1 MLRFQAPT
9 EAAAE
14 TLNLYRAA
22 EPLALLRCRL
32 YQMFAQSAT
41 SLGVSPHHLCEAQHC
56 LPKPN
61 RFAQRLCLRLHSWH
75 VPKIVGRSYSS
86 LTILTAAPR
95 RHKLHIVR
103 FRIVH
108 ENSLI
113 SLLLLFPKSLWT
125 FREPC
130 YAPFFRPPDAVA
142 CIAPKTRR
150 PSVQG
155 QLNTEK
161 TRHTK
166 RCPEILWQVAP
177 KQIFP
182 KKSFFS

>member
-1 MLRFQAPT
+1 MP
-9 EAAAE
+9 
-14 TLNLYRAA
+14 
-22 EPLALLRCRL
+22 
-32 YQMFAQSAT
+32 
-41 SLGVSPHHLCEAQHC
+41 
-56 LPKPN
+56 
-61 RFAQRLCLRLHSWH
+61 SWH

-113 SLLLLFPKSLWT
+113 SLLLLFPKSLLDFSGT
-125 FREPC
+125 LLC
-130 YAPFFRPPDAVA
+130 SLHRPPDAVA
-142 CIAPKTRR
+142 SVAPETRR
-150 PSVQG
+150 SSVQC

-166 RCPEILWQVAP
+166 WCSEFLWLRGPDLNRRPPGYEPDELPGCSTPRYLFATV
-177 KQIFP
+177 
-182 KKSFFS
+182 

>member
-1 MLRFQAPT
+1 M
-9 EAAAE
+9 
-14 TLNLYRAA
+14 NLYRAA

-113 SLLLLFPKSLWT
+113 SLLLLFPKSLLDFSGT
-125 FREPC
+125 LLCSLFSSTGRGRVYCSKNPS
-130 YAPFFRPPDAVA
+130 AVGSRSTKHRKNSTHQKVSRVSLA
-142 CIAPKTRR
+142 SC
-150 PSVQG
+150 
-155 QLNTEK
+155 TEAD
-161 TRHTK
+161 
-166 RCPEILWQVAP
+166 I
-177 KQIFP
+177 
-182 KKSFFS
+182 S